1 MNANNKEFE
10 KGLEMLEDETH
21 KMKYN
26 PELEEKLNE
35 LIEELKKAKEQGEN
49 GLAESSKKGLP
60 SIMME
65 YASIL
70 EANGGDNNP
79 RVQKILEIMDIFF
92 KYCIIKEELEKN
104 K

>member
-10 KGLEMLEDETH
+10 KGLEMLENETH
-21 KMKYN
+21 KLKSN
-26 PELEEKLNE
+26 PELEEKLND
-35 LIEELKKAKEQGEN
+35 LIEELKKATEQEKN

-60 SIMME
+60 SIIME

-70 EANGGDNNP
+70 EANGGENNP
-79 RVQKILEIMDIFF
+79 RVQRILEIMDIFF
-92 KYCIIKEELEKN
+92 QYCIIKEELEKN